1 MPKYSHNSITLT
13 QTCAL
18 FNCNKRKSQQKKINV
33 GKTYLHIIEHSTY
46 QEIIFLTKNSTT
58 PNVVETQE
66 VKMVSDQT
74 AILTGSRLR
83 ILL

>member
-18 FNCNKRKSQQKKINV
+18 FNCSKKKSQQKNINV
-33 GKTYLHIIEHSTY
+33 GKTYLHITEHSTY
-46 QEIIFLTKNSTT
+46 QETIFLKNSTIQ
-58 PNVVETQE
+58 NVVETQE
-66 VKMVSDQT
+66 VKIVSDQT
-74 AILTGSRLR
+74 AILTGSWFR

>member
-18 FNCNKRKSQQKKINV
+18 FNSSKKKGQQKKINV
-33 GKTYLHIIEHSTY
+33 GKTYLHITEHSTY
-46 QEIIFLTKNSTT
+46 QEIIFLKKSTT
-58 PNVVETQE
+58 QNVVETQE
-66 VKMVSDQT
+66 VKMISDQT
-74 AILTGSRLR
+74 VILTGSWLR